1 MLQVTHIS
9 CPAISRTKV
18 SKWEPIDLSEMTY
31 CPLFLQPCPSELYQH
46 CLRGI
51 TRVRAHYAEPIQV
64 PPVVQ
69 GLWWLLHAIGDQ
81 GKTVRRFLCLEKHKG
96 HPSLMLPSGL
106 GCISAQ
112 RGWTWEKRTETQLFW
127 QSSLN
132 LAHLHLN
139 HFNHC
144 FPCALPCC
152 TDQLWP
158 GRSHSTP
165 ERPRSGANKSRSV
178 VSSLAFALQVYVLLE
193 EKLVLADRKQDL

>member
-51 TRVRAHYAEPIQV
+51 TRVRAHYAEPIEV

-81 GKTVRRFLCLEKHKG
+81 GKTVRVPLPGEAQG
-96 HPSLMLPSGL
+96 TSLSHATQWFGL
-106 GCISAQ
+106 YFS
-112 RGWTWEKRTETQLFW
+112 
-127 QSSLN
+127 
-132 LAHLHLN
+132 
-139 HFNHC
+139 
-144 FPCALPCC
+144 
-152 TDQLWP
+152 
-158 GRSHSTP
+158 P
-165 ERPRSGANKSRSV
+165 ERMDMGEEDRNST
-178 VSSLAFALQVYVLLE
+178 LLT
-193 EKLVLADRKQDL
+193 VFP